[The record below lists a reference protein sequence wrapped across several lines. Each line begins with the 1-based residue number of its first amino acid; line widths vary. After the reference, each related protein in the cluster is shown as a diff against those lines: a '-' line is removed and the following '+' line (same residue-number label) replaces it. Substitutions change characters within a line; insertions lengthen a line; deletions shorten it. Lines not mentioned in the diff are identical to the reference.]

1 MILFPHC
8 KVNLG
13 LHITAKRDD
22 GFHDLETVFYPLP
35 FYDIIEIIEKEN
47 SSATEPEF
55 SSTGIEIPGP
65 GNNLCVHAWE
75 LLKKDRPSLPSV
87 KMHLHKTIPTG
98 AGLGGGSSDASFT
111 LMLINEKFK
120 LGLSTSQ
127 LMSYALKL
135 GSDCPFFLM
144 KEPAFAKGRGEILE
158 QVELNLS
165 DYILA
170 LVNPGIHVS
179 TRDAFEEIIPSSPKK
194 SIREIIQQP
203 VESWKEELKND
214 FEVTVFRKHP
224 RIASIKDELY
234 NKGALYASM
243 SGSGSTVFGIFKQDE
258 DLKSRLRFDD
268 ASIKILKGSIQ
279 R

>member
-1 MILFPHC
+1 
-8 KVNLG
+8 
-13 LHITAKRDD
+13 
-22 GFHDLETVFYPLP
+22 
-35 FYDIIEIIEKEN
+35 
-47 SSATEPEF
+47 
-55 SSTGIEIPGP
+55 
-65 GNNLCVHAWE
+65 CVHAWE

-127 LMSYALKL
+127 LMDYALKL
-135 GSDCPFFLM
+135 GSDCPFFIM
-144 KEPAFAKGRGEILE
+144 NEPAFAKGRGEILE
-158 QVELNLS
+158 PVALNLS
-165 DYILA
+165 DYVFA
-170 LVNPGIHVS
+170 LVSPGIHVS
-179 TRDAFEEIIPSSPKK
+179 TRDAFAEIIPSTPKK
-194 SIREIIQQP
+194 SLREIIHQP
-203 VESWKEELKND
+203 VETWKEELKND
-214 FEVTVFRKHP
+214 FEATVFRKHP